1 MKSNKIFLFLK
12 WNPLSLIIMNNHI
25 NEFLR
30 ILRDNNYE
38 QKYYSSID
46 EIKILPFTNEDIPK
60 DISEDEVEAS
70 ESLAYYELNGYSD
83 FNDLEDY
90 LNENL
95 YDFKIAYIAD
105 GCGKDKS
112 LKHEIIQQITI
123 IKSELGELK
132 ETVKFLKDFALIALI
147 RTKTNFCDE
156 VISFITN
163 QEIRIKPRRQKDS
176 DNPNRLKQKE
186 AVILFY
192 YLRDLGLISKGMQNN
207 EYAQYISDLTGY
219 EAEKIRQDLSN
230 INKKSSSTDKTRIQ
244 DSDYDGIK
252 RALEKKLII
261 AISADKK
268 EKFPSSK

>member
-1 MKSNKIFLFLK
+1 
-12 WNPLSLIIMNNHI
+12 MNNHI

-38 QKYYSSID
+38 QKYYSSTD
-46 EIKILPFTNEDIPK
+46 EIGFLPFTKEDNP
-60 DISEDEVEAS
+60 DDVTEDLSEDEVDVKAS

-95 YDFKIAYIAD
+95 YDFKISFIEA
-105 GCGKDKS
+105 GCAKDKS
-112 LKHEIIQQITI
+112 LKNEIVQQITI
-123 IKSELGELK
+123 IKSELTELK

-156 VISFITN
+156 VVSFITN
-163 QEIRIKPRRQKDS
+163 QDIRIKPRRQKDS
-176 DNPNRLKQKE
+176 ENLNRLKQKE

-219 EAEKIRQDLSN
+219 EAEKIRQDLSYIKN
-230 INKKSSSTDKTRIQ
+230 ESQSNEGGSFQ
-244 DSDYDGIK
+244 ESDYEGIK
-252 RALEKKLII
+252 RQLVQKLIK
-261 AISADKK
+261 AISAVYK
-268 EKFPSSK
+268 EKFNKDL